1 MVVVIVLLSVIL
13 VAALAYIFYQSKVL
27 KNTRNIAYEIADKA
41 EKLAKIKS
49 KNTNMELAYDGKY
62 YPATVIT
69 KMVFD
74 AAADMTLTDFSMYD
88 KHKVVGFTIY
98 TTDKLEDCY
107 MPEEAQDWDEEIKE
121 ELRQS
126 LLEPTLHKN
135 CIVYSPREGWWRWKS
150 A

>member
-1 MVVVIVLLSVIL
+1 MVVVTILLSVIL

-27 KNTRNIAYEIADKA
+27 KNTRNIAHEIANKA
-41 EKLAKIKS
+41 EKLAKIK
-49 KNTNMELAYDGKY
+49 NTNVELAYDGKY
-62 YPATVIT
+62 YPATVIS
-69 KMVFD
+69 KMVFG